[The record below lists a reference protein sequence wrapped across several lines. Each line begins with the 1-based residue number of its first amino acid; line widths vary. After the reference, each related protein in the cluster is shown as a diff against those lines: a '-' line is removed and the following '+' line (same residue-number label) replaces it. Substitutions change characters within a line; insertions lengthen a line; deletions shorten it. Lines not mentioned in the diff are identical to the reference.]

1 MLTAEQVLERY
12 RADESPWFIDNPPF
26 DVNQVGSNGDRPLHI
41 ACIHVSLEEVR
52 ALVEGGA
59 IINVAGEMGYFP
71 LHYAASHSAEI
82 TEYLLEKGADPRCQ
96 NYWGDTPLQLAESLR
111 CEEAARVLRNY
122 T

>member
-52 ALVEGGA
+52 ALVEG
-59 IINVAGEMGYFP
+59 NSNHQCRGEMGYFP

-82 TEYLLEKGADPRCQ
+82 TEYLLEKIAKM
-96 NYWGDTPLQLAESLR
+96 PLSELLGGHTLAIGGIL
-111 CEEAARVLRNY
+111 AV
-122 T
+122 